1 MIAQIWMALPPE
13 VHSTTLGS
21 GPGPGPLLAAADAWT
36 SLSTEYADA
45 AAELTALLAGVQAAD
60 WQGPTAESY
69 AAAHLPYVAWLT
81 KASTDSLDAAAQH
94 ETVAAAYA
102 SALAAMPTLAEL
114 AANHVA
120 HAVLMATN
128 FFGINAI
135 PIALNEA
142 DYARMWV
149 QAAVTMS
156 VYAAVSGA
164 ALVAAPHT
172 LPAPAIVKH
181 HVGDVGSFPPPP
193 KPPWWHIIWQLL
205 ETLAQVLSQAL
216 WELVGELARFGVQ
229 MLFDLLQLVVAYV
242 VLLAGYVLQM
252 VKILNL
258 LISDLLVLLLDQVQL
273 VLIFLD
279 ITLRAAMAVVQQ
291 LAVFLGKVLGTLYW
305 AVDNAAA
312 AVAQAIR
319 ELLGGAAMAAEMV
332 GVSPAVPQTGVATPL
347 PMGGFATSPVALSA
361 GIAPATGSAAHAAAA
376 ASSVAAQAGASGS
389 SAGSEVLA
397 SESGAEISSIAGT
410 APDGAVLRPA
420 GLTVLN
426 SEFGGDVAVPML
438 PGTWDSSMAS

>member
-216 WELVGELARFGVQ
+216 WELVGELARFGVE
-229 MLFDLLQLVVAYV
+229 MLFDLVQLLVAYV
-242 VLLAGYVLQM
+242 VLLAGYALQM

-258 LISDLLVLLLDQVQL
+258 LIADLLVLLLDQVQL
-273 VLIFLD
+273 VLLFLD
-279 ITLRAAMAVVQQ
+279 ITLLWMKAVVQQ

-319 ELLGGAAMAAEMV
+319 ELLGGAAIAAEMM
-332 GVSPAVPQTGVATPL
+332 GVSPGVPQTGVATPL
-347 PMGGFATSPVALSA
+347 PIGGLTTPPVALSA
-361 GIAPATGSAAHAAAA
+361 GIAPATGSAADAAAA
-376 ASSVAAQAGASGS
+376 ANSVVAQAGASGS

-397 SESGAEISSIAGT
+397 SESGAEISRFAGT
-410 APDGAVLRPA
+410 APHGAVLRPS
-420 GLTVLN
+420 GLTALS
-426 SEFGGDVAVPML
+426 SEFGGGLAVPML